1 MWKMWNWIKEN
12 SDWICFVTFG
22 RLPPIV
28 RLVLGILYE
37 IFDYTM
43 RVVALFIPGLELTIL
58 DGPYIF
64 VCILLAGGEGT
75 KWAFWDFGFSFIP
88 LGDWFPGLTI
98 ACWRIWRGY
107 APDPGQRV
115 FQRKEKRGGQKMG
128 CLTYQFRIFLTV
140 LFTAASIYFGGRW
153 GYSALVRDYR
163 DQAWE
168 QIKDSPRGIWA
179 RGRDGL
185 EGATGGIGEAV
196 KPWVQKGT
204 RGLKKRVEGLSRSL
218 GIGGTSKRRRLEDV
232 KKRLEDVQKEKI
244 QQPQQQP
251 QSTTPE
257 TSEQKAER
265 EVEKN
270 ELVKRAKEVFKLG
283 PHASE
288 LYASETTSKVAEE
301 LREKD
306 SAYYQRWFW
315 RIGVFDLL
323 FIFSLFFLPRET
335 GSRRRLK
342 NYISLDDDV

>member
-107 APDPGQRV
+107 ASDPGEQI
-115 FQRKEKRGGQKMG
+115 FQRKERGGQKMG

-140 LFTAASIYFGGRW
+140 LFTAASIYFGGQW
-153 GYSALVRDYR
+153 GYSALIRDYR

-168 QIKDSPRGIWA
+168 QVKDSPRGLWA
-179 RGRDGL
+179 RSRDSI

-196 KPWVQKGT
+196 KPWVQKRT
-204 RGLKKRVEGLSRSL
+204 RGLKKGVEGLSRSF
-218 GIGGTSKRRRLEDV
+218 GIGGTSKRRRLEDA
-232 KKRLEDVQKEKI
+232 RRGKI
-244 QQPQQQP
+244 RKAPVEAQ
-251 QSTTPE
+251 PE
-257 TSEQKAER
+257 TPKTAEEIAEEQAEKSE
-265 EVEKN
+265 
-270 ELVKRAKEVFKLG
+270 LLKRAKEVLKLG
-283 PHASE
+283 PHAGE

-301 LREKD
+301 LREQD
-306 SAYYQRWFW
+306 SVYYQKWFW
-315 RIGVFDLL
+315 RLGIPDALL
-323 FIFSLFFLPRET
+323 IISLFFFRSEEGVT
-335 GSRRRLK
+335 RRRRD
-342 NYISLDDDV
+342 YV